1 MSTGRWT
8 DMEDVVHTY
17 NEILLTHKNSEIMPP
32 APPWMDLRDYHI
44 KWSKSEEDKYNMLI
58 CGI

>member
-1 MSTGRWT
+1 MSTGRWM
-8 DMEDVVHTY
+8 DMEDVVHTKKY
-17 NEILLTHKNSEIMPP
+17 YSPIKNSEIMPY
-32 APPWMDLRDYHI
+32 AAPWMDLRDYHI